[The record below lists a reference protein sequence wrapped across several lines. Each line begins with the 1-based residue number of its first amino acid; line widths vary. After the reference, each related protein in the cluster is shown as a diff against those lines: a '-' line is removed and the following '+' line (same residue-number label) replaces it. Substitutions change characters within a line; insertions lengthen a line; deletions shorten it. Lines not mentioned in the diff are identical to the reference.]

1 MRVTNYKLVPVEQVY
16 PCAILVGDQ
25 MKVPLYGRQGRFM
38 VHTIEYGGR
47 KAGKLDE
54 YNRDFVSFVYN
65 LNGNHYLLLV
75 LETIFSLIDAYL
87 NALKSIIEYDPN
99 TKADAS
105 LADAF
110 STLWGKSGSPR
121 CGTKC
126 PGTLCPSI
134 IQR

>member
-54 YNRDFVSFVYN
+54 YNRDFVSFVK
-65 LNGNHYLLLV
+65 NG
-75 LETIFSLIDAYL
+75 
-87 NALKSIIEYDPN
+87 II
-99 TKADAS
+99 
-105 LADAF
+105 
-110 STLWGKSGSPR
+110 STA
-121 CGTKC
+121 
-126 PGTLCPSI
+126 I
-134 IQR
+134 IIYS